1 MNTYQTKLYADLM
14 DLVQNNEA
22 FYYQDF
28 NLADKTYRIFN
39 YRLASYTDFQ
49 QPGAMECRG
58 TMFEVINDSEFE
70 AKILYHDLKPDS
82 FVPIRLA
89 AMPMEKFFNL
99 YENPM
104 TMDLDLGSVVEIYEK
119 ADGSLISTYMHND
132 DLLLKSKGSLFSDVA
147 VAAMDWLDDHR
158 ELQSH
163 LASLTRAGYTIN
175 LEWCGPGNR
184 IVLGYLESTLKIL
197 NMRNIH
203 NGDYD
208 DAIRYVSWAQ
218 PYLVESVDIDH
229 TFMSSKEFV
238 DSIPQMT
245 GIEGYVLVLY
255 SGQRVKVE
263 CEWYLG
269 LHRAKDSVT
278 NPRRLFE
285 CILEGGID
293 DIRVM
298 FRDDPAAIEIMKKME
313 AKVDHLYNDMVKTV
327 DAYHEDNKDLI
338 RKDYAIKAKAE
349 LSHMHFGLAMM
360 KYTGKEFSYKASLK
374 SKWKDLG
381 LKDES

>member
-1 MNTYQTKLYADLM
+1 MNTYQKHLYDNLM
-14 DLVQNNEA
+14 VLVDTNEA

-28 NLADKTYRIFN
+28 SIVEKTYRIFN

-58 TMFEVINDSEFE
+58 TMFEVEGDK
-70 AKILYHDLKPDS
+70 A
-82 FVPIRLA
+82 VRLA
-89 AMPMEKFFNL
+89 AHPMEKFFNL

-119 ADGSLISTYMHND
+119 ADGSLISTYLHND
-132 DLLLKSKGSLFSDVA
+132 NLRLKSKGSLFSDVA
-147 VAAMDWLDDHR
+147 IDAMTWLDKHQ
-158 ELQSH
+158 ELKSH
-163 LASLTRAGYTIN
+163 LAILTRIGYTVN

-197 NMRNIH
+197 NMRSTR

-208 DAIRYVSWAQ
+208 DAIRSVSWAQ
-218 PYLVESVDIDH
+218 PYLVESVDIDP
-229 TFMSSKEFV
+229 TFVASKEFV
-238 DSIPQMT
+238 DGIPAMT
-245 GIEGYVLVLY
+245 GIEGFVLVLY
-255 SGQRVKVE
+255 SGQRVKVK

-298 FRDDPAAIEIMKKME
+298 FREDPAAIAIIDAMQI
-313 AKVDHLYNDMVKTV
+313 KVDHLYNDMVKTV
-327 DAYHEDNKDLI
+327 QDYHVANKDLI